1 MEQIDA
7 LRIEAARLYAQKGK
21 PLVTLSYA
29 QSLDGSIAR
38 RRGEPL
44 AISGA
49 DALGFTHRLR
59 AAHEAILVGIG
70 TILADDPRLSVR
82 LIDGPQPQ
90 PVVLDTRLRTP
101 PDARVLKHAKA
112 PWIITAA
119 PLEPRKE
126 AALISSGARIISL
139 PSNADYEVDLPAL
152 LAFLGGEGIC
162 SLMVEG
168 GARVITAFLR
178 ENLVD
183 QLVLTLAPVLV
194 GGLHALEA
202 PLDLPRL
209 RAFEYQA
216 CGEDIIVWGKLK

>member
-1 MEQIDA
+1 MERIEA
-7 LRIEAARLYAQKGK
+7 LRIEAARLYAEKGT

-44 AISGA
+44 AVSSA
-49 DALGFTHRLR
+49 DALEYTHRLR
-59 AAHEAILVGIG
+59 AAHAAILVGVG

-82 LIDGPQPQ
+82 LVDGPQPQ

-101 PDARVLKHAKA
+101 PDAKVLKHAKA

-119 PLEPRKE
+119 PFDPQRE
-126 AALISSGARIISL
+126 AALKSGGARIISL
-139 PSNADYEVDLPAL
+139 SSNPDHGVDLPAL
-152 LAFLGGEGIC
+152 LAFLGGAGIG

-168 GARVITAFLR
+168 GARVITSFLK

-183 QLVLTLAPVLV
+183 QLVLTLAPMLV
-194 GGLHALEA
+194 GGLRA
-202 PLDLPRL
+202 PEEPIDLPRL

-216 CGEDIIVWGKLK
+216 CGKDLIVWGKLK